1 MEDGRNRRRF
11 GTPPQL
17 GELDRIDS
25 QILAELQ
32 QDARLP
38 NKTLAARVRL
48 SESSCL
54 ARARRLRER
63 GIITGF
69 HAHVDPARLG
79 RPLQALIAIRYRH
92 TQRSRVE
99 RFTHDLLALPETL
112 SLFHVTGDDD
122 FLLHV
127 AVTDTNELRGFVLDR
142 LLRRPEVDHVRTSI
156 IYEHR
161 HKDVLQGPTAPHE
174 KPATD
179 RPLVDE
185 GPLRPR
191 PTGA

>member
-1 MEDGRNRRRF
+1 VEDDKNRRRF
-11 GTPPQL
+11 GAAPQL
-17 GELDRIDS
+17 GGLDRIDS

-32 QDARLP
+32 QNARLP
-38 NKTLAARVRL
+38 NKTLAARVHL

-54 ARARRLRER
+54 ARVRRLRER

-69 HAHVDPARLG
+69 HAHTDPARLG

-99 RFTHDLLALPETL
+99 RFTHDMLALAETL

-156 IYEHR
+156 IYEH
-161 HKDVLQGPTAPHE
+161 HPKGVLQGPAAPQE
-174 KPATD
+174 QPATD
-179 RPLVDE
+179 RP
-185 GPLRPR
+185 RQ
-191 PTGA
+191 